1 MNNYNLDQ
9 MVKDIETYASKLMEK
24 VSNWLDSIITMLPN
38 FVVAILVLI
47 ITAVLARLIRKLVYR
62 MMRKI
67 TKNEAID
74 QLISSIAFFLTFAF
88 GVFIVLRILN
98 LDKTVTSLLAGL
110 GIVGLALGFAFKDI
124 AANFIAGIYL
134 AIKSPINVND
144 IIEYQGER
152 GFVKEIGL
160 RSSTIMTFQGQ
171 DVIVPNRLIMQEKYT
186 HYSINGV
193 RRIDLDVGISYGD
206 DLDKVEKVTLEAIK
220 KISYLKKDKP
230 VDLYFKEFG
239 DSAII
244 FSVRYWVDYQLND
257 YLRYLRAQSQGIKN
271 IKKAFD
277 KNDITITFPIR
288 TIDFGIKGGKSLA
301 DMLNEHGAKSDK

>member
-1 MNNYNLDQ
+1 MIR
-9 MVKDIETYASKLMEK
+9 DIETYATEVIDK
-24 VSNWLDSIITMLPN
+24 VENWLDSVITMLPN
-38 FVVAILVLI
+38 FVVAIFIVLL
-47 ITAVLARLIRKLVYR
+47 TVLFAKLIRRLAYQ

-67 TKNEAID
+67 TKNEAINR
-74 QLISSIAFFLTFAF
+74 LTSSIAFFLSFIF
-88 GVFIVLRILN
+88 GVFIALRVLN

-152 GFVKEIGL
+152 GAVKEIGL
-160 RSSTIMTFQGQ
+160 RSSTIKTFQGQ
-171 DVIVPNRLIMQEKYT
+171 DVIIPNRLIMQEKYT
-186 HYSINGV
+186 HFSINGE

-206 DLDKVEKVTLEAIK
+206 DLEKVEKVALEAIK
-220 KISYLKKDKP
+220 KIAYVHKEKP

-244 FSVRYWVDYQLND
+244 FSVRYWVEYKLND
-257 YLRYLRAQSQGIKN
+257 YLLYLRAQSQGIKN

-277 KNDITITFPIR
+277 ENDITITFPIR

-301 DMLNEHGAKSDK
+301 DMLNQRTANSKSN